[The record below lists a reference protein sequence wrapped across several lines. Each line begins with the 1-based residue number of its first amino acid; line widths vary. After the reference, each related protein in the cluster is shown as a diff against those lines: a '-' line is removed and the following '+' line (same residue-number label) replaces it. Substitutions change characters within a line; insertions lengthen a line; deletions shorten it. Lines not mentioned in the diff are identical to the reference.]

1 MYVLLTDF
9 RFVGPT
15 DERYVTGGGGGGRP
29 SVILCDRE
37 GRPSVTL
44 RLKYFI
50 CIISYYN
57 LYYCVCFI
65 NRFSICRADRRA
77 LRYGGGGSGRCDTL

>member
-29 SVILCDRE
+29 SVTLCD
-37 GRPSVTL
+37 GGVG
-44 RLKYFI
+44 
-50 CIISYYN
+50 
-57 LYYCVCFI
+57 
-65 NRFSICRADRRA
+65 RA
-77 LRYGGGGSGRCDTL
+77 LRVTPKKIFYIFYMYNMIL